1 MTKLCE
7 GRVAIITGAGRGIGR
22 EHALLLAH
30 HGAKVVVNDLGGSM
44 DGEGNDQGPAHDV
57 VDEIKAMGG
66 EAIANGDD
74 ISDWDGAERLV
85 QSAVDTFGGLDILIN
100 NAGILRD
107 RMLTNMSEA
116 EWDAVIKVHLKG
128 TFAPARHA
136 AAYWRERSK
145 AGETNDARIIN
156 TSSPSGI
163 YGNVGQTNYGA
174 AKAGIA
180 SFTIIAAKELGR
192 YGVTVNAIAPAALTR
207 MTEGLGMGNAP
218 EEIKEQMSPAHIAPI
233 VCWLASPEAA
243 HVTGRVFDVTGRM
256 LSVSEGWHRGP
267 SLENPPDD
275 LGRAGSARSRSWS
288 PRPAPTPT
296 CRATTRSHESEQ
308 TDHAHQPRCR
318 RHQVRARP
326 PLLDQ
331 QGRPDL
337 RPRRRRRCRR
347 PARRAGLHHREHQRR
362 RPAGA
367 ADDGRRA
374 RHRSAPAWATI
385 GTFNPAMLVH
395 GEQGITLHQEIPV
408 EGELEAVG
416 EVTGIYDKGKGAVV
430 VSESTATL
438 VEHRRAAVLHPHVG
452 LHPGRGRLGRR
463 PRPVRHAEPGARA
476 RARPH
481 RHRADPPRPGPALP
495 PVRRPQPAALRP
507 VLRGDGRLR
516 PADPPRPVHLRLHR
530 PGPAPHP
537 VRERPGAVQGH
548 GRPVLVAGDA
558 GRARSP

>member
-57 VDEIKAMGG
+57 VAEILAMGG

-85 QSAVDTFGGLDILIN
+85 QSDIDTFGGLDILIN

-107 RMLTNMSEA
+107 RMLTNMSEE

-207 MTEGLGMGNAP
+207 MTEGLGMGNAS

-233 VCWLASPEAA
+233 VCWLASPDAA

-256 LSVSEGWHRGP
+256 ISVSEGWHRGP

-275 LGRAGSARSRSWS
+275 LAELGPKVSA
-288 PRPAPTPT
+288 
-296 CRATTRSHESEQ
+296 
-308 TDHAHQPRCR
+308 
-318 RHQVRARP
+318 
-326 PLLDQ
+326 
-331 QGRPDL
+331 
-337 RPRRRRRCRR
+337 
-347 PARRAGLHHREHQRR
+347 
-362 RPAGA
+362 
-367 ADDGRRA
+367 
-374 RHRSAPAWATI
+374 
-385 GTFNPAMLVH
+385 
-395 GEQGITLHQEIPV
+395 
-408 EGELEAVG
+408 
-416 EVTGIYDKGKGAVV
+416 
-430 VSESTATL
+430 L
-438 VEHRRAAVLHPHVG
+438 VEQ
-452 LHPGRGRLGRR
+452 
-463 PRPVRHAEPGARA
+463 ARA
-476 RARPH
+476 NANM
-481 RHRADPPRPGPALP
+481 
-495 PVRRPQPAALRP
+495 
-507 VLRGDGRLR
+507 
-516 PADPPRPVHLRLHR
+516 
-530 PGPAPHP
+530 
-537 VRERPGAVQGH
+537 QGY
-548 GRPVLVAGDA
+548 DEK
-558 GRARSP
+558 